1 MIKRYTDHSANER
14 TYLAWIRTSIAI
26 MAFGFLI
33 EKFDL
38 FISYLGKAV
47 GDVQHFKPSLSAEL
61 VGLSLFFVGVL
72 IIITATVRFFMYKKA
87 IEADEFIPY
96 SVRKTNLLLSAL
108 MLCLAA
114 FLIVYMTH
122 QIIE

>member
-47 GDVQHFKPSLSAEL
+47 GDETHFKPSISAEL
-61 VGLSLFFVGVL
+61 VGLSLFLIGVL
-72 IIITATVRFFMYKKA
+72 IVVTATVRFFMYKKS
-87 IEADEFIPY
+87 IESDQSIPY
-96 SVRKTNLLLSAL
+96 SVKKTNLLLSAL
-108 MLCLAA
+108 IIFIAI
-114 FLIVYMTH
+114 FLIVYLAH
-122 QIIE
+122 QMIE